1 MQTNKY
7 GKELTFKFLKRL
19 LKSTILYTIC
29 FIIFYIIG
37 HKLCSIITWYPEDP
51 LYILLTGIFYQGFF
65 LLIIWFI
72 GFIILFTITLMK
84 SLSYIDAL
92 VSESR
97 KLITKNNDKIK
108 LPDELKEAEIT
119 MNQIKKEALLNE
131 KLAKENEQKKNDL
144 IVYLAHDLKTPLT
157 SIIGYLS
164 LLDEEKNLSNK
175 QKNKFIKIALDKS
188 NKLEKLINELFE
200 ITKYN
205 SETLIINKE
214 KINITLLINQVIDEF
229 YPILKQNNK
238 KINFNQNKDIFIQ
251 ADPNKIARV
260 FNNLIKN
267 AINYSLKNSDINIDI
282 QEDKN
287 LIITISNKSETLTQN
302 QLDRLFDKFY
312 RVDYSRNTKLGGSGL
327 GLAIAKDIITAHEG
341 TITVKSEN
349 NQTTFKIELP
359 RHSST

>member
-1 MQTNKY
+1 MKTNKY

-19 LKSTILYTIC
+19 FKTTVLYTLC
-29 FIIFYIIG
+29 FIILYIIG
-37 HKLCSIITWYPEDP
+37 RKICANITWYPDDP

-72 GFIILFTITLMK
+72 GFIVIFTITLMK

-97 KLITKNNDKIK
+97 KLITKTDEKIT
-108 LPDELKEAEIT
+108 LPDELKEAEET
-119 MNQIKKEALLNE
+119 MNQIKKEALINE

-164 LLDEEKNLSNK
+164 LLDEEKNLSTK
-175 QKNKFIKIALDKS
+175 QKNKFIKIALEKS
-188 NKLEKLINELFE
+188 NKLEELINELFE

-205 SETLIINKE
+205 SETLTIKKE
-214 KINITLLINQVIDEF
+214 KINLTLLINQVIDEF
-229 YPILKQNNK
+229 YPILKEQNK
-238 KINFNQNKDIFIQ
+238 KINFSPSKDFFIQ
-251 ADPNKIARV
+251 ADSTKMARV

-267 AINYSLKNSDINIDI
+267 AINYSYEKTSINIDI
-282 QEDKN
+282 KEEKK
-287 LIITISNKSETLTQN
+287 LIINISNKSKTLKKE
-302 QLDRLFDKFY
+302 QLDKIFDKFY
-312 RVDYSRNTKLGGSGL
+312 RVDYSRNTKLGGTGL
-327 GLAIAKDIITAHEG
+327 GLAIAKEIIKLHDG

-349 NQTTFKIELP
+349 EETTFTITLP
-359 RHSST
+359 KN